1 MGSIR
6 DSRDKEQLAKNNITH
21 ILTIHEDPREGG
33 VDVFVYFSEFLF
45 KKKGIKCLN
54 FNKGN

>member
-33 VDVFVYFSEFLF
+33 VDVFVYFS
-45 KKKGIKCLN
+45 
-54 FNKGN
+54 